1 MRKLITNNETACVGC
16 NRCIRVCPIVG
27 ANKVSKRGYS
37 INVSVDTDRC
47 IACGACIHTCRHDVR
62 DFVDDTEKFL
72 NDLKM
77 GIPISMIVAPAN
89 RVNEDDGGRLLTWL
103 RQKGVRKIFDVSV
116 GADICTWAHIRAIE
130 NVRHP
135 LITQPCPVIVNFIQM
150 YAHELLKYLSPVHSP
165 MLCTAIYMKKYC
177 DIHDSLAALSPCIAK
192 AHEFEATNHVKYNVT
207 LEKLFQYIEKNNINL
222 PDTPSGFDHQDSAL
236 GLLYPMPGGLK
247 ENIEYF
253 FGKQLRIDQSEGS
266 EYVYDALKE
275 FAVEDPNNLPDIF
288 DVLNCH
294 EGCNVGTAIQHNQN
308 RFKISTIM
316 DTGRKNVFED
326 LDREQYEQLFS
337 DYDLKLSLDDFFRKY
352 KRIETK
358 KYTYHEDELEQAY
371 IDLNKKNKDERVFDC
386 GACGSDSCNEM
397 ASKIA
402 MGIDL
407 PDNCIKKLRD
417 EVIYDHKFIV
427 DIATSNIENLNH
439 VIDDISDIKNKSDEI
454 QVSLTSLNNA
464 IKKFKNITTDIDTI
478 STHINLIALNA
489 SIAAA
494 KAGEYGKTF
503 AVVADE
509 IRNLANKSKHTVSES
524 ETLVTESTNSIST
537 INSRTNDIC
546 TDIDDAHVSI
556 SSIHKS
562 LNETIEKT
570 KKWEN

>member
-16 NRCIRVCPIVG
+16 NRCIRACPIIG
-27 ANKVSKRGYS
+27 ANRVSKKGHL

-47 IACGACIHTCRHDVR
+47 IACGACIHTCRHNVR
-62 DFVDDTEKFL
+62 NFVDDTEQFL
-72 NDLKM
+72 YDLRM
-77 GIPISMIVAPAN
+77 GAKISMLVAPAN
-89 RVNEDDGGRLLTWL
+89 RIIEEEGGRLLTWL
-103 RQKGVRKIFDVSV
+103 RQQGVRNIYDVSV

-130 NVRHP
+130 NVNHP

-150 YAHELLKYLSPVHSP
+150 YAHDLLKYLSPIHSP
-165 MLCTAIYMKKYC
+165 MLCTAIFMKKYC
-177 DIHDSLAALSPCIAK
+177 DIHDNLAALSPCIAK
-192 AHEFEATNHVKYNVT
+192 AHEFDATNYVKYNVT
-207 LEKLFQYIEKNNINL
+207 LEKLFQHIEENNIRL
-222 PDTPSGFDHQDSAL
+222 PDTISGFDHQDSAL

-266 EYVYDALKE
+266 DYVYDALKE
-275 FAVEDPNNLPDIF
+275 FAKEDNINLPDIF

-294 EGCNVGTAIQHNQN
+294 EGCNVGTAIKHDQN
-308 RFKISTIM
+308 RFRVSTIM
-316 DTGRKNVFED
+316 DEGRKNVFND
-326 LDREQYEQLFS
+326 LDREQYEQLFN
-337 DYDLKLSLDDFFRKY
+337 DYDNILRLDDFIRKY
-352 KRIETK
+352 NRIDTK
-358 KYTYHEDELEQAY
+358 KYAYSDNELEQAFLE
-371 IDLNKKNKDERVFDC
+371 LNKKSEDERLFDC
-386 GACGSDSCNEM
+386 GACGSDSCKEM

-417 EVIYDHKFIV
+417 DVLYDHRFIV

-439 VIDDISDIKNKSDEI
+439 VIEDISDIKNKSDEI
-454 QVSLTSLNNA
+454 QRSLITLNEA

-494 KAGEYGKTF
+494 KAGQHGSTF
-503 AVVADE
+503 SVVADE
-509 IRNLANKSKHTVSES
+509 IRNLANKSKLTVAES

-570 KKWEN
+570 KKWED